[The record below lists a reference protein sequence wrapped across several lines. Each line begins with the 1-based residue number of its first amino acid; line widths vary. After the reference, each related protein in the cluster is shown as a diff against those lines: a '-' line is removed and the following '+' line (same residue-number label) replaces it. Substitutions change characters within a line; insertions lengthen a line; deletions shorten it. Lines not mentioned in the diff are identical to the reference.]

1 MKMKSLIA
9 LILVLVMLLTACGN
23 PADGTEET
31 NGTGAAETETEP
43 AESLPD
49 DEKLD
54 IPANENFSG
63 YQFTIL
69 THEDTGY
76 NYGKLDFDEPSD
88 DAYDNAMYN
97 RNLEVENLFG
107 ITIAQKAVDLFE
119 VYGTFKT
126 STSADSGDFDITFVK
141 VPHACNAVTDGLV
154 SPLYTFEYIDL
165 EKAWWNDAATSQL
178 TMLDTAYMAA
188 GDIAISDKDCIWTVQ
203 FNKQMIIDNG
213 LDNPYDLVFANEWTW
228 DEMIKMCEAVE
239 SDLNGDGVRD
249 ATDMWGLCTEQEN
262 YPAMW
267 MSAGLALAVI
277 NEDGLPELTWNTE
290 QFFDVYSKLAEFM
303 VAEYVDSDW
312 QYTGFSGKMFSQ
324 NQTLFRT
331 SVAAGIKGM
340 SDVEVD
346 FGVVPF
352 PKYDSS
358 VKEFYSMVAG
368 NSSIMII
375 GKDNSDPYRT
385 GIVTEAMAAYGHDI
399 VLPTYYERQLKSRYA
414 RDEIMPQMLDIIFTN
429 RIYDLGMFY
438 DLGLNTLMQKNV
450 NVATAWAE
458 SERVVTKK
466 VEKIVDAI
474 SGN

>member
-1 MKMKSLIA
+1 MEMNKKSLLA
-9 LILVLVMLLTACGN
+9 LILAVMMLLSSCGSL
-23 PADGTEET
+23 DD
-31 NGTGAAETETEP
+31 NGDDSANAGDNGAATDTEVDV
-43 AESLPD
+43 PD
-49 DEKLD
+49 DEKLE
-54 IPANENFSG
+54 IPENENFSG
-63 YQFTIL
+63 YTFTIL

-88 DAYDNAMYN
+88 DAYDNAMYQ
-97 RNLEVENLFG
+97 RNLEVENLLG
-107 ITIAQKAVDLFE
+107 ITITQKAVDLFA
-119 VYGTFKT
+119 VYDTFKV
-126 STSADSGDFDITFVK
+126 STMADSGDFDLTFVK
-141 VPHACNAVTDGLV
+141 VPHACNAVTDNLAA
-154 SPLYTFEYIDL
+154 PLYNFEYINLD
-165 EKAWWNDAATSQL
+165 KAWWNDAATVQM
-178 TMLDTAYMAA
+178 TILDTAYMAA

-203 FNKQMIIDNG
+203 FNKQMITDNG
-213 LDNPYDLVFANEWTW
+213 LDNPYDLVFSNEWTW
-228 DEMIKMCEAVE
+228 DAMIEMCEVVE

-249 ATDMWGLCTEQEN
+249 GTDMWGLCTEQEN

-277 NEDGLPELTWNTE
+277 NDEGYPELTWNTE
-290 QFFDVYSKLAEFM
+290 QFFDVYTKLAEFM

-340 SDVEVD
+340 SEVEVD

-358 VKEFYSMVAG
+358 VSEYYSMVAG

-375 GKDNSDPYRT
+375 GNDNSDPYRT
-385 GIVTEAMAAYGHDI
+385 GIIAEAMAAYGHEI
-399 VLPTYYERQLKSRYA
+399 ILPTYYERQLKSRYA

-438 DLGLNTLMQKNV
+438 DLGLTTLMQKNV
-450 NVATAWAE
+450 NIATAWAE
-458 SERVVTKK
+458 SERVVEKK
-466 VEKIVDAI
+466 VEKIIEAI
-474 SGN
+474 E